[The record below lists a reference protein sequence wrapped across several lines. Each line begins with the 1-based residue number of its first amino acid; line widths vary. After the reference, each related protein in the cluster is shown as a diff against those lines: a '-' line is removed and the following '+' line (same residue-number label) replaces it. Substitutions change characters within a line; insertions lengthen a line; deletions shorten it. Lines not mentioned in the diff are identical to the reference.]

1 MDIRDYADRLLEE
14 FDMCCKA
21 RPMNNT
27 VDVQIAKDNAAKWAY
42 YLNTQRSWGTDND
55 IAEACYQLEP
65 KLKQLKEK
73 IVTEVLTHGI

>member
-1 MDIRDYADRLLEE
+1 MNIRDHADRLLEE
-14 FDMCCKA
+14 FNICCRA

-27 VDVQIAKDNAAKWAY
+27 VDIQIAKDTAAKWAY
-42 YLNTQRSWGTDND
+42 YLSTQRSWGTDND